1 MESIICT
8 PLPAYLPANLSSITV
23 NNQMEQLNSPQGTFH
38 FSRFPVRKKE
48 TLRAW
53 DAADEYLLH
62 HIHELS
68 PETDTSILIINDQF
82 GALSTALNEYSPSM
96 QSDSWLAHQGTL
108 FNLQQN
114 NIPDNTVHLLTSLE
128 SPRQSPDITLI
139 KIPKSLSMLE
149 EQLYRIRPLLT
160 SNTRIIAAGMAKH
173 IHTSTLQLFEQLIG
187 QTHTSLAVKKAR
199 LIFSEPNLSLAP
211 PVSPYPIALQLEN
224 CGFNHTRFKLSNHGG
239 VFSREKLDIGTRF
252 FLQNLPETLDGSSI
266 IDLGCGNGVVGL
278 MAAERFP
285 DADITFVD
293 ESFMAVDSARIN
305 FQRAFPDRNAIFKT
319 TDCLAGIEKNSAD
332 LILNN
337 PPFHQNNVVGD
348 FIAQQMFRESKQ
360 VLKQGGELWVIGNR
374 HLGYHVA
381 LKRLF
386 GNCVT
391 VTSNKKFVILK
402 VIKR

>member
-1 MESIICT
+1 MES
-8 PLPAYLPANLSSITV
+8 
-23 NNQMEQLNSPQGTFH
+23 LNSPQGTFQLA
-38 FSRFPVRKKE
+38 RYPVRKKE

-53 DAADEYLLH
+53 DAADEYLLNH
-62 HIHELS
+62 FAEQAPDSNSQL
-68 PETDTSILIINDQF
+68 LIINDQF
-82 GALSTALNEYSPSM
+82 GALSTALSAYQPTM
-96 QSDSWLAHQGTL
+96 QSDSWLSHQGTL
-108 FNLQQN
+108 HNLKQN
-114 NIPDNTVHLLTSLE
+114 ALPEEAVQRLSSLE
-128 SPRQSPDITLI
+128 TPSQSPDIVLI
-139 KIPKSLSMLE
+139 KVPKSLSMLE
-149 EQLYRIRPLLT
+149 EQLYRLRPLLNE
-160 SNTRIIAAGMAKH
+160 NTQIIAAGMAKH
-173 IHTSTLQLFEQLIG
+173 IHTSTLKLFEKLIG

-199 LIFSEPNLSLAP
+199 LIFSRPDMTLTP
-211 PVSPYPIALQLEN
+211 PDSPYPISLRLEN
-224 CGFNHTRFKLSNHGG
+224 CGFNHPHFELNNHGG

-252 FLQNLPETLDGSSI
+252 FLQNLPETLNGSRI

-285 DADITFVD
+285 DAELTFVD

-305 FQRAFPDRNAIFKT
+305 FQQAFPDREATFT
-319 TDCLAGIEKNSAD
+319 ATDCLAGIEKNSTD

-360 VLKQGGELWVIGNR
+360 VLNQGGELWVIGNR

-402 VIKR
+402 AVKR